1 MIKKAFL
8 LFFLFKSITAF
19 SQETTLLKGKIHA
32 DSSLAETYINI
43 INLTRKTGTVN
54 APSGDFEIEVAVNDS
69 LLFSSVQYEPVKV
82 KVSEEVLQ
90 NGFLNIWLKESL
102 NELAEVKISDIDLS
116 GNLKKDLSNIPTFTQ
131 ADMGFKMSDKPLPTS
146 IERKLFTASG
156 VQKNS
161 LENPAGQVNVS
172 LDGIINSL
180 NGKMEMLQKAKEN
193 QDLNNL
199 VIDGMNA
206 LPEKFFA
213 IDLEIPQTEIKNFV
227 YFCTETPGFKNL
239 LRKEKLLEL
248 IEFYQRK
255 APVFL
260 GERMGK

>member
-1 MIKKAFL
+1 MSTFA
-8 LFFLFKSITAF
+8 
-19 SQETTLLKGKIHA
+19 QETVLLKGKIHA
-32 DSSLAETYINI
+32 DSSLTDVYINI
-43 INLTRKTGTVN
+43 INITRETGTVN
-54 APSGDFEIEVAVNDS
+54 APSGEFELEVAVNDS

-82 KVSEEVLQ
+82 KVSEEVLK
-90 NGFLNIWLKESL
+90 NGFLNIWLKESV
-102 NELAEVKISDIDLS
+102 NKLAEVRISDIDLS

-146 IERKLFTASG
+146 IERKLYTASG

-161 LENPAGQVNVS
+161 LENPAGLVNVS

-206 LPEKFFA
+206 LSEKFFV
-213 IDLEIPQTEIKNFV
+213 IDLKIPASEIKNFV

-239 LRKEKLLEL
+239 LRREKLLEL

-255 APVFL
+255 APVFFE
-260 GERMGK
+260 ERMGK